1 MRDKSALAGC
11 VDYAPSPRGETY
23 SQVLQVSRGW
33 SQDWSQQPALQA
45 QGMTSRKCRDAAWWE
60 ASITLPQQSTQTQR
74 GNRSWG
80 RVSIWG
86 HGVNQPAMVCVYL
99 GVKGRRQDL
108 GPSVCALSCSGAFP
122 VYSISF
128 NLWATGFGWMGV
140 APWTVKMKTL
150 KGEATGPVRWSD
162 FWGLCW
168 GQGNYLI
175 SHSGLLVP
183 HPGLCQCFF
192 PKLAFRLPTWESQ
205 KAVQIPGLPPPE
217 AYRTSR
223 GWDRGLYI
231 FWAPQVTL
239 KTHRSLV

>member
-150 KGEATGPVRWSD
+150 KGEATGPVR
-162 FWGLCW
+162 LM
-168 GQGNYLI
+168 LR
-175 SHSGLLVP
+175 SGELLNFTLRSSGSPPRAVP
-183 HPGLCQCFF
+183 VFF
-192 PKLAFRLPTWESQ
+192 PKT
-205 KAVQIPGLPPPE
+205 GLQATYLRITE
-217 AYRTSR
+217 GSADS
-223 GWDRGLYI
+223 
-231 FWAPQVTL
+231 WAPPAWGL
-239 KTHRSLV
+239 